1 MERLTYKH
9 DGNWCFRG
17 INGKL
22 ASDVY
27 GNYWGEAVD
36 RLAEYEDAEAEG
48 RLVVLPCK
56 VGDTVYQLTNKRR
69 ARGVG
74 ISPRIVSSFCVWGD
88 DDYAL
93 CHQGMTPC
101 HVKDFRK
108 TWFLTKEEA
117 EQALKGE
124 SE

>member
-9 DGNWCFRG
+9 DGKWCFRG

-27 GNYWGEAVD
+27 GNYYGEAVD

-56 VGDTVYQLTNKRR
+56 VGDTVYMPYKGR
-69 ARGVG
+69 AHKLRVQG
-74 ISPRIVSSFCVWGD
+74 ISVSISGNDVVLHFGGYPVANVWGSEV
-88 DDYAL
+88 
-93 CHQGMTPC
+93 GRT
-101 HVKDFRK
+101 V
-108 TWFLTKEEA
+108 FLTKEEA